1 MQKVILIP
9 GDWAGPQVCEAMCR
23 VVKAAGADID
33 WQKMEPQNMDW
44 SAILAEDSIIVK
56 SKTKDTEGETPF
68 AVKIRKE
75 LGLNCTIR
83 TAKGVPGLKARFPDI
98 DVVVFR
104 ETSEDIYS
112 GFEHQVTEG
121 VFEAVKITTEAACE
135 QIARSAYQYAVK
147 KGRKKVT
154 IVHKSN
160 IMKKSDGLFLRT
172 AQRVGNEF
180 PNVETEEFIVDAL
193 CMKLTQYPYRFD
205 ILLTA
210 NLFGDIVSDLC
221 TGLAGGSSAAT
232 SYSEGKNKGKHI
244 RLYENIHDLQYANP
258 IPMLNVAVS
267 MLEDIGEETAA
278 KTIST
283 GITQLLE
290 SGVCTEDI
298 GGKHSLEEF
307 VNTLISSF

>member
-9 GDWAGPQVCEAMCR
+9 GDGAGPKVCEAMCR
-23 VVKAAGADID
+23 VVKAAGASIE
-33 WQKMEPQNMDW
+33 WQRADPEHIDW
-44 SAILAEDSIIVK
+44 SAILAEDSILVK
-56 SKTKDTEGETPF
+56 SKTKDVVGKIPF

-75 LGLNCTIR
+75 LGLSCTIR

-98 DVVVFR
+98 DIVVFR

-121 VFEAVKITTEAACE
+121 VFEAVKITTEGACE
-135 QIARSAYQYAVK
+135 RIARSAYQYAVK
-147 KGRKKVT
+147 NGRKKVT

-160 IMKKSDGLFLRT
+160 IMKQSDGLFLRT
-172 AQRVGNEF
+172 AQRVGKEY
-180 PNVETEEFIVDAL
+180 PNIETEEFIVDAL

-221 TGLAGGSSAAT
+221 TGLAGGSLAAT
-232 SYSEGKNKGKHI
+232 SYSEGKTKGKYI
-244 RLYENIHDLQYANP
+244 RLYENVHELKYENP

-267 MLEDIGEETAA
+267 MLKDIGEETAA
-278 KTIST
+278 KNISV
-283 GITQLLE
+283 GITKLLE
-290 SGVCTEDI
+290 NGVYTKDL
-298 GGKHSLEEF
+298 GGTDSLDAF
-307 VNTLISSF
+307 TNKLISSL